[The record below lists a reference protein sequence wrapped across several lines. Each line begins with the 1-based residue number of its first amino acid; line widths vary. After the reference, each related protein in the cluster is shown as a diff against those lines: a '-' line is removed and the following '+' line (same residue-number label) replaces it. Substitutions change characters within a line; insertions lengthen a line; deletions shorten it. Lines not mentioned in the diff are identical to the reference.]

1 MKTKWN
7 QMVIVVLLLVVITSI
22 VVYTWISFAE
32 LINFFDHA
40 ASEAFTGMKWWD
52 CNGINVVN
60 PGM

>member
-40 ASEAFTGMKWWD
+40 AREAFTGMK
-52 CNGINVVN
+52 VV
-60 PGM
+60 GL